1 MLDLVLLAV
10 GLAMDATAV
19 AAGLGASER
28 SARPVVAASFLFGAF
43 QAGMSGLGW
52 LGGAPLAAWA
62 SAVDHW
68 IAFVLL
74 AAIGAHMIKES
85 LEPEDESSPGTGA
98 TALLGLAVAT
108 SIDALAAG
116 VSLPVLGQPAWVA
129 LPVIGGITL
138 AFALAGGALGRRFG
152 DGVGR
157 RFGVIGG
164 LVLVGIGAKVLITH
178 LATG

>member
-1 MLDLVLLAV
+1 MFDLVLLAF

-28 SARPVVAASFLFGAF
+28 SVRPVVLGAVLFGLF

-52 LGGAPLAAWA
+52 LGGAPLATWA

-74 AAIGAHMIKES
+74 GAIGLHMIRES
-85 LEPEDESSPGTGA
+85 LGPEDEPSPGTGA
-98 TALLGLAVAT
+98 MALLGLAVAT

-116 VSLPVLGQPAWVA
+116 VSLPVLGQSPLVA

-138 AFALAGGALGRRFG
+138 GLALVGGALGRRFG
-152 DGVGR
+152 ERIGR
-157 RFGVIGG
+157 RFGVVGG
-164 LVLVGIGAKVLITH
+164 LALLGIGTKVLITH
-178 LATG
+178 LAG